1 MISIMLTLA
10 WICAGLALFP
20 AALTLWNLLLYRPP
34 PKLAHPT
41 PISVLIPAR
50 NEAERIAQCVEA
62 ALANRDIELEVI
74 VLDDHSTDATAA
86 IVEDIARS
94 DARLRLE
101 RAGPLPSGWSGKQ
114 HACHRLAGLARHPL
128 LVFIDA
134 DVVPAADAF
143 GRIAAFMARHPGT
156 GLASGFPRELTGTT
170 AEDLVIPLIHFL
182 LLGYL
187 PIQGMRQSLS
197 PGFGAACGQLM
208 VARADAYRTAG
219 GHAAIRAS
227 LHDGVKLPRAFR
239 RAGFMT
245 DLFDAGDLA
254 ACRMY
259 RGGAEVWAGFSKN
272 ATEGMASPMA
282 LPIWTVLLGGG
293 HLLPPL
299 LLLGGFATGAGPD
312 LLIPAAVGTA
322 AALGTR
328 LVLALRFRQSLT
340 GALLHPIGIAVLL
353 AIQWTAL
360 WRAWRGQPASW
371 RGRAYPHQG

>member
-1 MISIMLTLA
+1 MLTLA

-312 LLIPAAVGTA
+312 LLIPAAPRRRWAPDWCWPCGSGKA
-322 AALGTR
+322 
-328 LVLALRFRQSLT
+328 
-340 GALLHPIGIAVLL
+340 
-353 AIQWTAL
+353 
-360 WRAWRGQPASW
+360 
-371 RGRAYPHQG
+371 